1 MTRGGHLEENNVDE
15 DNNTKECDDNDVDDV
30 NDVDDETVN
39 DFDDNYD
46 DDYDNDD
53 ETILMMMILFVLFH
67 RKRLKLRTQQP
78 PITVLHIQLK

>member
-1 MTRGGHLEENNVDE
+1 MTRGGHLEENNVVFDE
-15 DNNTKECDDNDVDDV
+15 DNNANECDD